1 MKLGQEMKG
10 GATCNASA
18 STRKLPAGVAASE
31 VDFGDELWLLYGG
44 KKQGR
49 SGEGQDALEYERV
62 IFVDSTCD
70 SEFNTYFETLCP
82 L

>member
-1 MKLGQEMKG
+1 M
-10 GATCNASA
+10 
-18 STRKLPAGVAASE
+18 V
-31 VDFGDELWLLYGG
+31 VVWG
-44 KKQGR
+44 KKAGR

>member
-44 KKQGR
+44 KKR
-49 SGEGQDALEYERV
+49 GEVEKV
-62 IFVDSTCD
+62 KMH
-70 SEFNTYFETLCP
+70 
-82 L
+82 